1 VIGEDIDLVSVP
13 GPDLGYVLA
22 DKGQLAQVILNLV
35 VNARDAMPRGGKLT
49 LETAN
54 VYFDEAYAATHPEV
68 RPGAHVMLAVSDT
81 GCGMTEEVR
90 AHVFEPFFTTK
101 EPGKGTGLGLAT
113 VFGIVKQSGGH
124 ITVYTEVGVGT
135 TFKLYLP
142 LVGER
147 SRKMQPEIAVSELPH
162 GTETILLV
170 EDADPVRA
178 LAREVLQRSGYTI
191 LEARHGLEAL
201 VVAEQFKGKID
212 LLVTDVVMPQMGGPE
227 LAKLLRDAR
236 PGTKV
241 LYLSGYTD
249 DAVFR
254 HGLLEG
260 ETAFVQKPFAMAVL
274 ARKVREVLDRE
285 LSSLPHQ

>member
-1 VIGEDIDLVSVP
+1 MTVPLVLPRVVP
-13 GPDLGYVLA
+13 PW
-22 DKGQLAQVILNLV
+22 
-35 VNARDAMPRGGKLT
+35 VN
-49 LETAN
+49 TA
-54 VYFDEAYAATHPEV
+54 VE
-68 RPGAHVMLAVSDT
+68 
-81 GCGMTEEVR
+81 
-90 AHVFEPFFTTK
+90 
-101 EPGKGTGLGLAT
+101 
-113 VFGIVKQSGGH
+113 IVKATSLASLVGVIDFMYATQSA
-124 ITVYTEVGVGT
+124 VGT

-147 SRKMQPEIAVSELPH
+147 SRKMQPEIAVSELPQ

-178 LAREVLQRSGYTI
+178 LAREVLHKSGYTI

-227 LAKLLRDAR
+227 LAKLLRAAR
-236 PGTKV
+236 PETKV

-260 ETAFVQKPFAMAVL
+260 ETAFVQKPFAMTAL

-285 LSSLPHQ
+285 LSSLPRS